1 MDWFL
6 YNKDLRD
13 ERVKESFRRMTCT
26 LICTKKKKFKNVHKR
41 VIKLLG
47 IKENK
52 AYTSINSRGAF
63 RENPA
68 KQQVFS

>member
-1 MDWFL
+1 
-6 YNKDLRD
+6 
-13 ERVKESFRRMTCT
+13 MTCT

-68 KQQVFS
+68 KHQVFS